1 VSVVV
6 YGEMA
11 GYPQE
16 SWEAGQFR
24 AVRKLLVDWDYRYFL
39 QMEVARFPGQLYP
52 YVPQFG
58 ARAVSCTIEPFA
70 AQDQLSILYPTLA
83 TYDKAILTI
92 TYETPRIGERQ
103 PYPRDKDPVKHLDPE
118 KSISEMIEPFVE
130 MLQFPYENYR
140 WASGTGPLL
149 VPDEAPI
156 YPLFRATYTIT
167 RHSQRSVPKHVEDLQ
182 GCINKAAITPVLMTD
197 AENPRTFAIHTL
209 MFQTPTIG
217 LSSADDG
224 TTRYELTYR
233 LAYRKETWRKVYRHS
248 TGAYEDIYFV
258 GSVFPNVWPPE
269 ADFSPLFP

>member
-92 TYETPRIGERQ
+92 TYETPRLGERQ
-103 PYPRDKDPVKHLDPE
+103 PYPKDKSPVKHLDQE
-118 KSISEMIEPFVE
+118 KSISEQLEPFVE
-130 MLQFPYENYR
+130 TLQFPYTDYR
-140 WASGTGPLL
+140 WGSGSGAAL
-149 VPDEAPI
+149 VPEEAPLF
-156 YPLFRATYTIT
+156 PLYRCTYTMT
-167 RHSQRSVPKHVEDLQ
+167 RHAQKSVPAEA
-182 GCINKAAITPVLMTD
+182 INLVGNINNASVTPVLL
-197 AENPRTFAIHTL
+197 NPESATLVFPTHTL
-209 MFQTPTIG
+209 MFNPPVIS
-217 LSSADDG
+217 LSAAEDG
-224 TTRYELTYR
+224 TSRFDLTYR
-233 LAYRKETWRKVYRHS
+233 FSFRAETWRKFYRNS
-248 TGAYEDIYFV
+248 TKTYEAIYLAG
-258 GSVFPNVWPPE
+258 GSVVDWPT
-269 ADFSPLFP
+269 AGDFSPLFP